1 MLQYGD
7 VIMALKASFFMVM
20 TGKRESAAR
29 ELLDKQNMNTLVQ
42 KCVFGYQETCN

>member
-1 MLQYGD
+1 
-7 VIMALKASFFMVM
+7 M

-42 KCVFGYQETCN
+42 KYVYGCQSQETCREQSVRSTNYWANKSN